1 MNDTEKQFF
10 EELHTLLKKYNA
22 DISVDESNTGYPEIA
37 IYGYESAFGS
47 FESFNITR
55 KWIDGN
61 G

>member
-22 DISVDESNTGYPEIA
+22 DISVDESNPGYPEIA
-37 IYGYESAFGS
+37 IYGYNRES

-55 KWIDGN
+55 RWIDGYE
-61 G
+61 

>member
-1 MNDTEKQFF
+1 MNDTEKQFL

-37 IYGYESAFGS
+37 IYGYNRES

-61 G
+61 E